1 MAETNV
7 VPGGSWSVT
16 SAPVTVL
23 GPLLVTVIV
32 YVVLAPDIT

>member
-7 VPGGSWSVT
+7 MPAGST
-16 SAPVTVL
+16 SLTVAPVTVL

-32 YVVLAPDIT
+32 

>member
-7 VPGGSWSVT
+7 VPAGKT
-16 SAPVTVL
+16 SLTVAPVTVL

-32 YVVLAPDIT
+32 